1 MDHHSHASEKR
12 LKRFKQKG
20 EKGAKVEV
28 MDECMSGSLEED
40 GRKKG

>member
-1 MDHHSHASEKR
+1 MV
-12 LKRFKQKG
+12 KRFKQKG
-20 EKGAKVEV
+20 EMGAEVKV